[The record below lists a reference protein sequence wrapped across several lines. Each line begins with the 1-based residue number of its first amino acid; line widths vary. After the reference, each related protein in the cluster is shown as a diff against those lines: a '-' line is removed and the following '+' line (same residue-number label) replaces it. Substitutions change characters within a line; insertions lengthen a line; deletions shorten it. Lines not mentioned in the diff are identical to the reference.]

1 MAFCQGWDQSYACMS
16 ATSQNSRQV
25 NSFAINR
32 IWDAT
37 KQTWGLML
45 LCAYIQRHVLCED
58 DLACQPLIA
67 LVGRTGVQLCQ
78 QETCLHAH
86 LGSLDTT

>member
-1 MAFCQGWDQSYACMS
+1 
-16 ATSQNSRQV
+16 
-25 NSFAINR
+25 
-32 IWDAT
+32 
-37 KQTWGLML
+37 ML

-86 LGSLDTT
+86 LGSLDTTKVKAVNGEILVCTDSLINQV